1 MSVDTQWFKDRLA
14 EKRLSQRGLARNLGL
29 DAAAISLTLRG
40 RREMK
45 LSEAASIA
53 MLLGTPVEEVLTHAG
68 VRSGSSGAR
77 VNVSAVIDEHQEVVS
92 ISPSESFEVAVPPG
106 LPPDCMAIQ
115 CRTAGT
121 ALAYKD
127 GWIFFTRTPSNISPD
142 AVGRF
147 SYVRMKNGLA
157 TLAQV
162 ARGYRPGRYNLIG
175 PASADNVELDFAEPV
190 LLIQP

>member
-14 EKRLSQRGLARNLGL
+14 EKRLSQRGLAKMLDL

-53 MLLGTPVEEVLTHAG
+53 MLLGTPVEEVLAHAG
-68 VRSGSSGAR
+68 VRTNSDGAR
-77 VNVSAVIDEHQEVVS
+77 INVSAVIDEHQEVVA
-92 ISPSESFEVAVPPG
+92 IPPSESFEVAVPPG
-106 LPPDCMAIQ
+106 LPANCMAIQ
-115 CRTAGT
+115 CRTTGT
-121 ALAYKD
+121 PMAYKD
-127 GWIFFTRTPSNISPD
+127 GWIFFTRTPENVSAD

-162 ARGYRPGRYNLIG
+162 ARGYRPGRYNLSG
-175 PASADNVELDFAEPV
+175 PASAENVELDFAEPV

>member
-1 MSVDTQWFKDRLA
+1 MPVNTTWFKERLA
-14 EKRLSQRGLARNLGL
+14 EKRMSQRGLARTLGL

-45 LSEAASIA
+45 LNEAATIA
-53 MLLGTPVEEVLTHAG
+53 MLLGTPVEEVLEHAG

-77 VNVSAVIDEHQEVVS
+77 INVSAVLDEHQEVVT
-92 ISPSESFEVAVPPG
+92 IPPSESFEVPVPSG
-106 LPPDCMAIQ
+106 LPANCMAIQ

-121 ALAYKD
+121 QMAHAD
-127 GWIFFTRTPSNISPD
+127 GWIFFTRTPRNVSAE
-142 AVGRF
+142 AVGRY
-147 SYVRMKNGLA
+147 SYVRIKNGLA

-162 ARGYRPGRYNLIG
+162 QRGYKPGRYNLHG
-175 PASADNVELDFAEPV
+175 PATAENVELDWAEPV